1 MTGFS
6 FSRLSLLWKILLSTS
21 VAITILF
28 AITGWIVENNALTTT
43 SRSLEDEVQASFQAY
58 RSLLESRARLLASVS
73 LVLSEMSDVRAAF
86 NTGDEVTIRD
96 TANELWSKVSE
107 ENALFLVTS
116 PRGRLI
122 ASLGGAP
129 ESAAWRDLEV
139 VPLAARD
146 FFPKQASGFM
156 LKDAHLYQVAVTPVY
171 VQSGPGSALLDV
183 LVAGFVVDHLVAQSL
198 KESTGG
204 SEFLFLAQG
213 RVIASTLNPRATA
226 ELARAVAA
234 RARTKSPD
242 RGSSGIEPVSDG
254 VVEYAP
260 LPTPL
265 QDIEGRTIGE
275 LWIFRSFENARQRLA
290 LLRREFV
297 LVGLFAMLAGLG
309 LTYLLAH
316 QIMRPVEKLDRAAA
330 EVAHQNYGYRVPV
343 NSHDEL
349 GRLAVTFN
357 NMCDSIQSAR
367 QELIRQERISTIGR
381 LSSSIVHD
389 LRNPLAAIYG
399 GAEIMVDSDIAP
411 PQLKRLAG
419 NIYRASRRIQ
429 ELLQDLVNVGRGK
442 TDGAEICRL
451 REVAAAACDSLAQTA
466 DVQRVQFRL
475 DIPESIELPLERA
488 RVERVF
494 INLIGNALEAM
505 PNGGE
510 IRIDA
515 AVDSDAVTV
524 QVSDTGPGIS
534 PDIRDH
540 LFQPFVSSGKK
551 NGLGLGLALS
561 RQTILDH
568 GGDMWAES
576 SLGQG
581 ARFHF
586 RLPLARTAARTDDAM
601 AAPVAR
607 S

>member
-1 MTGFS
+1 VKGFS

-21 VAITILF
+21 VAITVLF

-58 RSLLESRARLLASVS
+58 QSLWKSRERLLASVS
-73 LVLSEMSDVRAAF
+73 LVLSQMSDVRAAF

-96 TANELWSKVSE
+96 TAYELWSKVSE
-107 ENALFLVTS
+107 QNALFLVTS

-139 VPLAARD
+139 VPAAASH
-146 FFPKQASGFM
+146 FPKQASGFM
-156 LKDAHLYQVAVTPVY
+156 LKDGHLYQVAVTPVY

-234 RARTKSPD
+234 RAGSKSPA
-242 RGSSGIEPVSDG
+242 RGSSRIQPVSDG
-254 VVEYAP
+254 VVQYAP

-275 LWIFRSFENARQRLA
+275 LWIFRSFENASQRLS

-297 LVGLFAMLAGLG
+297 VVGLFAMLAGLG
-309 LTYLLAH
+309 FTYLLAH
-316 QIMRPVEKLDRAAA
+316 KIMRPVEKLDRAAA

-343 NSHDEL
+343 DSHDEL

-399 GAEIMVDSDIAP
+399 GAELMIDSEMAP

-442 TDGAEICRL
+442 TEGAEICRL

-466 DVQRVQFRL
+466 DQQRVLFRL
-475 DIPESIELPLERA
+475 EIPDSIELPLERA

-494 INLIGNALEAM
+494 INLVGNALEAM
-505 PNGGE
+505 PHGGE

-515 AVDSDAVTV
+515 AVNSDTVTI

-534 PDIRDH
+534 PEIRDH

-551 NGLGLGLALS
+551 NGMGLGLALS

-568 GGDMWAES
+568 GGDMWAAS
-576 SLGQG
+576 GLGQG
-581 ARFHF
+581 ACFCF
-586 RLPLARTAARTDDAM
+586 RLPLSRTAARTEDAV

-607 S
+607 V

>member
-1 MTGFS
+1 VTGFS

>member
-1 MTGFS
+1 VKGFG

-21 VAITILF
+21 VAITALF

-58 RSLLESRARLLASVS
+58 QSLWRSRERMLASVS

-86 NTGDEVTIRD
+86 NTGDVVTIRD
-96 TANELWSKVSE
+96 TAGELWSKVSE
-107 ENALFLVTS
+107 ENALFLVTN

-139 VPLAARD
+139 VPAAASH
-146 FFPKQASGFM
+146 FPKQASGFM
-156 LKDAHLYQVAVTPVY
+156 LKDGHLYQVAVTPVY

-183 LVAGFVVDHLVAQSL
+183 LVAGFMVDHLVAQSL

-234 RARTKSPD
+234 RASKSLA
-242 RGSSGIEPVSDG
+242 RSSSRIEPVSDG

-275 LWIFRSFENARQRLA
+275 LWIFRSFENASQRLS

-309 LTYLLAH
+309 FTYLLAH
-316 QIMRPVEKLDRAAA
+316 KIMRPVEKLDRAAA

-343 NSHDEL
+343 DSHDEL

-399 GAEIMVDSDIAP
+399 GAELMIDSEMAP

-442 TDGAEICRL
+442 TEGAEICRL

-466 DVQRVQFRL
+466 DLQHVQCRL
-475 DIPESIELPLERA
+475 EIPESIEIPLERA

-494 INLIGNALEAM
+494 INLVGNALEAM
-505 PNGGE
+505 PNGGQ

-515 AVDSDAVTV
+515 TVDSDTVTI

-534 PDIRDH
+534 PKIRDH
-540 LFQPFVSSGKK
+540 LFEPFVSSGKK

-576 SLGQG
+576 NLGQG
-581 ARFHF
+581 ARFCF
-586 RLPLARTAARTDDAM
+586 RLPLNRTAPRSENAVAIPMAR
-601 AAPVAR
+601 V
-607 S
+607 

>member
-86 NTGDEVTIRD
+86 NTGDQVTIRD

-581 ARFHF
+581 ACFHF